1 MSIAT
6 TSLQQVLNQVQ
17 SDLALTDD
25 ELAGI
30 LGLASNALVRVRA
43 GADHLPAAAADRLD
57 QLVALNE
64 RLQDSFQPDS
74 VIDWLRSG
82 LRYLHGETALTML
95 LEGRFDRVNTALDAL
110 DAGIFL

>member
-6 TSLQQVLNQVQ
+6 TSLPEVLDHVQ
-17 SDLALTDD
+17 GDLALTDD
-25 ELAGI
+25 ELAAV
-30 LGLASNALVRVRA
+30 LGVVPGGLERMRTDPS
-43 GADHLPAAAADRLD
+43 HLPASAAERLG

-74 VIDWLRSG
+74 VIEWLRSG
-82 LRYLHGETALTML
+82 LRYLHGETALAML
-95 LEGRFDRVNTALDAL
+95 MEGRFDRVNTALDAL